1 MITKQQVVNAID
13 EGLINGDGHSIYP
26 PDFYVG
32 QGFDCEHLTTEFES
46 DTSSPKTT
54 IFKNGVPQE
63 KVTGIYA
70 LDFHYWVAGQCGLAS
85 GVDYDEK
92 YGRGSQAQAIASA
105 LAKWSAEKETV

>member
-1 MITKQQVVNAID
+1 MYLN
-13 EGLINGDGHSIYP
+13 P
-26 PDFYVG
+26 P
-32 QGFDCEHLTTEFES
+32 
-46 DTSSPKTT
+46 
-54 IFKNGVPQE
+54 
-63 KVTGIYA
+63 